1 MPLESLLFA
10 LPAQLAPTLVA
21 ALLGLLV
28 GSFLNVVIYRIP
40 KMMQRESD
48 NYVAQENGQPPPHT
62 DRFNLTVPRS
72 ACPCCGHQI
81 TAMENIPVISY
92 LVLGG
97 KCRKCKTP
105 ISPRYPAVELFT
117 AIVSGLLVWTFGSG
131 AMGMA
136 SLVFAW
142 LLIAMTFIDYDTQ
155 LLPDDLTYPLLWAGL
170 LINLNGT
177 FVPLQ
182 DAVIGAAARRPG
194 RVAGLDRAA
203 DHHPAVVGRRRHR
216 RHQPDRVRQARA
228 RQGDSV
234 RPLPGGGGPADDAV
248 RRAAGR
254 LHGGSVRM
262 TPAFSVGLTGGIGCG
277 KSTVADLFAALG
289 ATIVDTDVIAH
300 ALTAPQGA
308 AMPAIVA
315 EFGPDFAQP
324 DGALDR
330 ARMRTLVF
338 SDATAR
344 ARLEAILHPRIRAA
358 TEAAGQAATG
368 AYVIYVVPLLIESGS
383 WRERVTRVLAI
394 DCSEDTQVARV
405 MQRSHL
411 SADEVRAIMAT
422 QVTRARR
429 LAEADD
435 VVDNDAGLEALRAQ
449 VQALHERYLALSL

>member
-1 MPLESLLFA
+1 
-10 LPAQLAPTLVA
+10 
-21 ALLGLLV
+21 
-28 GSFLNVVIYRIP
+28 
-40 KMMQRESD
+40 
-48 NYVAQENGQPPPHT
+48 
-62 DRFNLTVPRS
+62 
-72 ACPCCGHQI
+72 
-81 TAMENIPVISY
+81 
-92 LVLGG
+92 
-97 KCRKCKTP
+97 
-105 ISPRYPAVELFT
+105 
-117 AIVSGLLVWTFGSG
+117 
-131 AMGMA
+131 
-136 SLVFAW
+136 
-142 LLIAMTFIDYDTQ
+142 
-155 LLPDDLTYPLLWAGL
+155 
-170 LINLNGT
+170 
-177 FVPLQ
+177 
-182 DAVIGAAARRPG
+182 
-194 RVAGLDRAA
+194 
-203 DHHPAVVGRRRHR
+203 
-216 RHQPDRVRQARA
+216 
-228 RQGDSV
+228 
-234 RPLPGGGGPADDAV
+234 
-248 RRAAGR
+248 
-254 LHGGSVRM
+254 M
-262 TPAFSVGLTGGIGCG
+262 TPVFSVGLTGGIGCG

-315 EFGPDFAQP
+315 EFGPDFAQQ

-411 SADEVRAIMAT
+411 TADEVRAIMAT

-435 VVDNDAGLEALRAQ
+435 VVDNDAGLDALRAQ
-449 VQALHERYLALSL
+449 VQALHERYLALSV

>member
-1 MPLESLLFA
+1 
-10 LPAQLAPTLVA
+10 
-21 ALLGLLV
+21 
-28 GSFLNVVIYRIP
+28 
-40 KMMQRESD
+40 
-48 NYVAQENGQPPPHT
+48 
-62 DRFNLTVPRS
+62 
-72 ACPCCGHQI
+72 
-81 TAMENIPVISY
+81 
-92 LVLGG
+92 
-97 KCRKCKTP
+97 
-105 ISPRYPAVELFT
+105 
-117 AIVSGLLVWTFGSG
+117 
-131 AMGMA
+131 
-136 SLVFAW
+136 
-142 LLIAMTFIDYDTQ
+142 
-155 LLPDDLTYPLLWAGL
+155 
-170 LINLNGT
+170 
-177 FVPLQ
+177 
-182 DAVIGAAARRPG
+182 
-194 RVAGLDRAA
+194 
-203 DHHPAVVGRRRHR
+203 
-216 RHQPDRVRQARA
+216 
-228 RQGDSV
+228 
-234 RPLPGGGGPADDAV
+234 
-248 RRAAGR
+248 
-254 LHGGSVRM
+254 M

-277 KSTVADLFAALG
+277 KSTVADLFAARG

-300 ALTAPQGA
+300 GLTAPQGA

-411 SADEVRAIMAT
+411 TADEVRAIMAT

-435 VVDNDAGLEALRAQ
+435 VVDNDAGLDVLQKQ
-449 VQALHERYLALSL
+449 VQALHERYLALSV

>member
-1 MPLESLLFA
+1 MS
-10 LPAQLAPTLVA
+10 T
-21 ALLGLLV
+21 
-28 GSFLNVVIYRIP
+28 
-40 KMMQRESD
+40 
-48 NYVAQENGQPPPHT
+48 T
-62 DRFNLTVPRS
+62 
-72 ACPCCGHQI
+72 
-81 TAMENIPVISY
+81 
-92 LVLGG
+92 
-97 KCRKCKTP
+97 
-105 ISPRYPAVELFT
+105 
-117 AIVSGLLVWTFGSG
+117 
-131 AMGMA
+131 
-136 SLVFAW
+136 
-142 LLIAMTFIDYDTQ
+142 
-155 LLPDDLTYPLLWAGL
+155 
-170 LINLNGT
+170 
-177 FVPLQ
+177 
-182 DAVIGAAARRPG
+182 
-194 RVAGLDRAA
+194 
-203 DHHPAVVGRRRHR
+203 
-216 RHQPDRVRQARA
+216 
-228 RQGDSV
+228 
-234 RPLPGGGGPADDAV
+234 
-248 RRAAGR
+248 
-254 LHGGSVRM
+254 
-262 TPAFSVGLTGGIGCG
+262 FSVGLTGGIGCG

-358 TEAAGQAATG
+358 TEAAGKAATG

-435 VVDNDAGLEALRAQ
+435 VVDNDAGPEALQAQ